1 MRGIFMSVQK
11 IIVKVAVTAVMYG
24 LMSTLAI
31 SAQDRNMTA
40 VMKPDWSRPA
50 VETDSTAILENLIKK
65 VNIRHFS
72 SQTKSRKQTGKAMT
86 APALPT
92 R

>member
-1 MRGIFMSVQK
+1 MRGVFMLVQK
-11 IIVKVAVTAVMYG
+11 IILKIAVTAVMG
-24 LMSTLAI
+24 LMTTLAN
-31 SAQDRNMTA
+31 SAQDRSTTA

-50 VETDSTAILENLIKK
+50 VETDSTAILENLINK
-65 VNIRHFS
+65 VNIQHYS

-86 APALPT
+86 TPAPPT